1 MKVVHI
7 ALAFCLCSLSAL
19 STAGDSEPKQSTSLT
34 SAPNSRDTD
43 LRMLLREVGG
53 RMHKNFVLDPR
64 GPQTVDLG
72 ALERKDVT
80 YPELLSI
87 LQVYGMVVVAD
98 GGISQVVPNTD
109 ARQMASPV
117 IVAPENIKNL
127 DDEWV
132 TCVVPVKNISAMQL
146 VPILRPL
153 MPQYGQ
159 MAALADRNAM
169 ILVDRAA
176 NVRRMV
182 ELIRILEGLPKVADV
197 PTTKNP

>member
-1 MKVVHI
+1 MKVLHI
-7 ALAFCLCSLSAL
+7 ALALCLCSLPAL
-19 STAGDSEPKQSTSLT
+19 SIAGDPEPKQSTSPP

-43 LRMLLREVGG
+43 LRTLLREVGS
-53 RMHKNFVLDPR
+53 RTHKNFVLDPR

-72 ALERKDVT
+72 GLERKDVT
-80 YPELLSI
+80 YPQLLSI

-98 GGISQVVPNTD
+98 EGIAQVIPNTD
-109 ARQMASPV
+109 ARQIASPI
-117 IVAPENIKNL
+117 IVAPENIKAL

-146 VPILRPL
+146 IPLLRPL

-176 NVRRMV
+176 NVRRLV
-182 ELIRILEGLPKVADV
+182 ELIRVLESLPKMADV